1 MGSSKHVNV
10 NTIALIQM
18 IQAFGGDRVRFSP
31 NSTPKRDVKFL
42 AWR

>member
-1 MGSSKHVNV
+1 MGSSKHV

-18 IQAFGGDRVRFSP
+18 IQAFAGDRVRFSP